1 MKKELSKYL
10 IPFSAVSCAALLAGC
25 ASSGYERSAY
35 THSYM
40 QSDMSPSATAA
51 VESDTDTEA
60 MGGTSSDSGEIKSE
74 QVIIPLHEE
83 RVNVG
88 KRVVEAGT
96 VRLRK
101 QVTSETVNQPVQI
114 RRETLVI
121 DRQNADGSTTS
132 TEYRGAT
139 SQNFSGSASGSSLA
153 QPFDQGEIVIR
164 LQREEPVVEKQ
175 IVPTG
180 KIVVQTRAETEQQN
194 IQREIRRETIDVDK
208 SGDAQNVIVSENL
221 QGQLRTSAG
230 APAREPQRFQ
240 GSSQP
245 NRSYRATSS
254 GQIETNYESRSAV
267 RTEEGEGFP
276 RPQPDGHETFPE
288 LEKDPERR

>member
-10 IPFSAVSCAALLAGC
+10 LPFSAVSCAALLAGC
-25 ASSGYERSAY
+25 ASSGYERS
-35 THSYM
+35 THAQSYM
-40 QSDMSPSATAA
+40 QADMSPNASAA
-51 VESDTDTEA
+51 VESTTEREA
-60 MGGTSSDSGEIKSE
+60 VGGTSSDTGEIRSE
-74 QVIIPLHEE
+74 QVVIPLHEE

-101 QVTSETVNQPVQI
+101 QVTTETVNQPIQV

-121 DRQNADGSTTS
+121 DRQNADGTTTS

-139 SQNFSGSASGSSLA
+139 SQSFSGTTSGSSLA

-175 IVPTG
+175 IIPTG
-180 KIVVQTRAETEQQN
+180 KIVVETRAETEQQY
-194 IQREIRRETIDVDK
+194 IQREVRRETIDVDK
-208 SGDAQNVIVSENL
+208 SGAAQNVIVSENL
-221 QGQLRTSAG
+221 QGQLRMNAG
-230 APAREPQRFQ
+230 APAREPQRYR
-240 GSSQP
+240 SSEP
-245 NRSYRATSS
+245 NQSYRASSS
-254 GQIETNYESRSAV
+254 GQIETNYESRTPV
-267 RTEEGEGFP
+267 TTEEGEPFP